1 LAYDGKEGADHMK
14 KLGIFLFILCLSI
27 LSFTLVDA
35 KPNNI
40 EGLEIKY
47 ERAFVHD
54 INGVTVQLDVSNNTG
69 KDVKIVE
76 GDLISNVEGFEI
88 LHSDYYQF
96 NGKTLKNNKLKNNWL
111 LMYFDKRAKATE
123 LEWVQPTFKVIMDGE
138 THELKGEKMYIE

>member
-1 LAYDGKEGADHMK
+1 LAYDGKEGADYMK

-27 LSFTLVDA
+27 LSFTLVNA

-54 INGVTVQLDVSNNTG
+54 INGVTVQLDVTNKTG

-88 LHSDYYQF
+88 LRSDYYQF
-96 NGKTLKNNKLKNNWL
+96 NGKTLKNNKSKNNWL

-123 LEWVQPTFKVIMDGE
+123 LEWVQPTFKVIIDGE
-138 THELKGEKMYIE
+138 AHELKGEKMYVE